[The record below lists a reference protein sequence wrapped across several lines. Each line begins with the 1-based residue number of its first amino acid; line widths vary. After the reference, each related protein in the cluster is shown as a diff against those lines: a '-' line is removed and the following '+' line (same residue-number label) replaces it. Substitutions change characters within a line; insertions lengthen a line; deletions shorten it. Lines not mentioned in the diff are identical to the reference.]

1 MTDPFA
7 TLGELARTAEDAL
20 GACRSR
26 AASLRT
32 RHEALVAEGF
42 GDAKGSSITDDPM
55 RDVFDAFDAPARL
68 TLVERFAEALE
79 TSHASSEPASR
90 RTDSRSSFV
99 RLEARLRTSAKR
111 CEAHLARGARGAA
124 LVSHIDGL
132 RALWTAEGALAYKS
146 TTEDFLERVERNR
159 AALLRA
165 WRGALAE
172 TLRASDASRRRRAE
186 ERGPG
191 ETLGDSDDENEN
203 ENENAADAAAALA
216 AGACLWLEARV
227 ERSSA
232 PPGASDATNPRD
244 VRGTFAEHCARALEV
259 TDGGAGRT
267 RGRTSTR
274 TVDAAVDDTV
284 DASALLA
291 RRLANAAAAAEVH
304 ARVAASLPLCDRTL
318 TTHTVSS
325 EPHLPSVFAAAAAR
339 AVGRALDEALDRRL
353 ATQTA
358 SDADVED
365 VETVAEEVESLLAAF
380 GGARVACVAYSKRAR
395 ERLADGDA
403 QHASTSRAFEAA
415 FAARRERLETT
426 LTGAARAFAAS
437 SRRFQLVTNDEV
449 ASFESACAPALRA
462 LKAFARVLED
472 PARMPRDTCAPER
485 ACAARALA
493 AAGEGLAARAAA
505 LLAAEPLAGG
515 FGAEPETPK
524 PEPETAAL
532 RRACAASRVAAAAA
546 RAMRRLEAVEEEA
559 QMLMTDS
566 RTHGLAERAERLSKK
581 KRSRASARVARAAR
595 AFAARV
601 AAASASSALL
611 EGAAAQTWGYHRK
624 PEAMSGAQP
633 CSPHVV
639 VWRAQALRGLDR
651 LEAAC
656 FPCLSVSN
664 DPEKEAEPA
673 EPKAFSRFR
682 EDVFARDGENVFETR
697 SILAAYVEW
706 VAAESVG
713 AYARVVPSRAWRDRY
728 VWDARTI
735 AATVQVLD
743 ARLFRYERTSRG
755 VADFGDENFFQKF
768 SAKRRVAESAAR
780 ALVERAALL
789 RCPASETLA
798 SLPEASFS
806 EALIDERSTRAR
818 DTDRFERLWFVPDD
832 ELAEEG
838 AEEGARLGTG
848 DARLAWRWT
857 PSRRV
862 AEETDRT
869 EFGDD
874 PRDDDDLRDA
884 RVRPDL
890 REHCSNT
897 PFSVPAELV
906 GAEPKPENDPW
917 PCAKTRRAS
926 LARIDDA
933 WAAAEARLAAEA
945 NDDAR
950 LAALW
955 HRSELSTSDITPLD
969 PEEAAMKQALVAE
982 VQRRRGGS

>member
-1 MTDPFA
+1 MPDPFA
-7 TLGELARTAEDAL
+7 TLGDLARTAEDAL

-186 ERGPG
+186 ARGFG

-358 SDADVED
+358 SDADAED

-437 SRRFQLVTNDEV
+437 SRRFERVTND

-472 PARMPRDTCAPER
+472 PARMPRDACAPN
-485 ACAARALA
+485 ARARRA
-493 AAGEGLAARAAA
+493 RSRRRRGLAARA
-505 LLAAEPLAGG
+505 
-515 FGAEPETPK
+515 
-524 PEPETAAL
+524 
-532 RRACAASRVAAAAA
+532 RASR
-546 RAMRRLEAVEEEA
+546 R
-559 QMLMTDS
+559 
-566 RTHGLAERAERLSKK
+566 G
-581 KRSRASARVARAAR
+581 
-595 AFAARV
+595 
-601 AAASASSALL
+601 AL
-611 EGAAAQTWGYHRK
+611 
-624 PEAMSGAQP
+624 P
-633 CSPHVV
+633 
-639 VWRAQALRGLDR
+639 
-651 LEAAC
+651 
-656 FPCLSVSN
+656 
-664 DPEKEAEPA
+664 
-673 EPKAFSRFR
+673 
-682 EDVFARDGENVFETR
+682 
-697 SILAAYVEW
+697 
-706 VAAESVG
+706 
-713 AYARVVPSRAWRDRY
+713 
-728 VWDARTI
+728 
-735 AATVQVLD
+735 
-743 ARLFRYERTSRG
+743 
-755 VADFGDENFFQKF
+755 
-768 SAKRRVAESAAR
+768 
-780 ALVERAALL
+780 
-789 RCPASETLA
+789 
-798 SLPEASFS
+798 
-806 EALIDERSTRAR
+806 
-818 DTDRFERLWFVPDD
+818 
-832 ELAEEG
+832 
-838 AEEGARLGTG
+838 RLGR
-848 DARLAWRWT
+848 A
-857 PSRRV
+857 
-862 AEETDRT
+862 
-869 EFGDD
+869 D
-874 PRDDDDLRDA
+874 P
-884 RVRPDL
+884 
-890 REHCSNT
+890 
-897 PFSVPAELV
+897 
-906 GAEPKPENDPW
+906 
-917 PCAKTRRAS
+917 
-926 LARIDDA
+926 
-933 WAAAEARLAAEA
+933 
-945 NDDAR
+945 
-950 LAALW
+950 
-955 HRSELSTSDITPLD
+955 
-969 PEEAAMKQALVAE
+969 
-982 VQRRRGGS
+982 

>member
-1 MTDPFA
+1 MPDPFA
-7 TLGELARTAEDAL
+7 TLGDLARTAEDAL

-32 RHEALVAEGF
+32 RHEALVADGF
-42 GDAKGSSITDDPM
+42 GDAKGSGITDDPM
-55 RDVFDAFDAPARL
+55 RDAFDAFDAPARL

-79 TSHASSEPASR
+79 TSHASSEPAATR
-90 RTDSRSSFV
+90 ADSRSSFV
-99 RLEARLRTSAKR
+99 RLEARLRLSAKR

-124 LVSHIDGL
+124 LVSHLDGL

-186 ERGPG
+186 ARGFG
-191 ETLGDSDDENEN
+191 ETLGDSDDENVN

-358 SDADVED
+358 SDADVAPSEQG
-365 VETVAEEVESLLAAF
+365 VFFETVAKEVDSLLAAF

-437 SRRFQLVTNDEV
+437 SRRFERVTND

-472 PARMPRDTCAPER
+472 PARMPRDACAPER

-559 QMLMTDS
+559 QMLIPNPDD
-566 RTHGLAERAERLSKK
+566 GLAERAERLSKK

-664 DPEKEAEPA
+664 DPEEEAEPAEPA

-755 VADFGDENFFQKF
+755 VADLEDENFFQKF

-874 PRDDDDLRDA
+874 P
-884 RVRPDL
+884 
-890 REHCSNT
+890 
-897 PFSVPAELV
+897 FSVPAELV

-917 PCAKTRRAS
+917 PCAKTGRAS

>member
-1 MTDPFA
+1 MPDPFA

-42 GDAKGSSITDDPM
+42 GDAKGSGITDDPM

-90 RTDSRSSFV
+90 RADSRSSFV

-186 ERGPG
+186 ARGFG
-191 ETLGDSDDENEN
+191 ETLGDSDDENVN

-267 RGRTSTR
+267 RGRTEERR

-304 ARVAASLPLCDRTL
+304 ARVAASLPLGDRTL

-358 SDADVED
+358 SDADVAPSEQG
-365 VETVAEEVESLLAAF
+365 VFFETVAKEVDSLLAAF

-505 LLAAEPLAGG
+505 LLASET
-515 FGAEPETPK
+515 AEPE

-559 QMLMTDS
+559 QMLIKNPDD
-566 RTHGLAERAERLSKK
+566 GLAERAERPK

-639 VWRAQALRGLDR
+639 VWRACVLRGLDR

-682 EDVFARDGENVFETR
+682 EDVFARDGETRETTR
-697 SILAAYVEW
+697 LILAAYVEW

-755 VADFGDENFFQKF
+755 VADLEDENFFQKF

-798 SLPEASFS
+798 SLPEALLS

-818 DTDRFERLWFVPDD
+818 DTDRFERFWFVPDD
-832 ELAEEG
+832 ELSEEG
-838 AEEGARLGTG
+838 AEEG
-848 DARLAWRWT
+848 ARLAWRWT

-874 PRDDDDLRDA
+874 P
-884 RVRPDL
+884 
-890 REHCSNT
+890 
-897 PFSVPAELV
+897 FSVPAELV

-917 PCAKTRRAS
+917 PCAKTGRAS

>member
-1 MTDPFA
+1 MPDPFA

-32 RHEALVAEGF
+32 RHEALVADGF
-42 GDAKGSSITDDPM
+42 GDANGSGITDDPM

-90 RTDSRSSFV
+90 RADSRSSFV

-191 ETLGDSDDENEN
+191 ETLGDSDDVNENENEN

-216 AGACLWLEARV
+216 AGACHWLEARV

-259 TDGGAGRT
+259 TSP
-267 RGRTSTR
+267 RGVRKTQN
-274 TVDAAVDDTV
+274 VDATKTIEKN
-284 DASALLA
+284 ASALLA

-304 ARVAASLPLCDRTL
+304 ARVAASLPLGDRTL
-318 TTHTVSS
+318 TTLTTHTSS
-325 EPHLPSVFAAAAAR
+325 EPSSEPSVFAAAAAR
-339 AVGRALDEALDRRL
+339 AVGRALDEALDRRECL
-353 ATQTA
+353 AARTA
-358 SDADVED
+358 SDADVAPSASLF
-365 VETVAEEVESLLAAF
+365 ETVAEEVGSLLAKF
-380 GGARVACVAYSKRAR
+380 GGARVACAAYSKRAR

-426 LTGAARAFAAS
+426 LTRAARALAAS
-437 SRRFQLVTNDEV
+437 STPNRDAEASFVTND
-449 ASFESACAPALRA
+449 ASSAFESACAPALRA
-462 LKAFARVLED
+462 LETFARVLED
-472 PARMPRDTCAPER
+472 PAHMPRDTCAPER

-505 LLAAEPLAGG
+505 LLAADADDGP
-515 FGAEPETPK
+515 GASSPEETEPETS
-524 PEPETAAL
+524 AL

-559 QMLMTDS
+559 LMRMTERTDDGT
-566 RTHGLAERAERLSKK
+566 RNIAERAECG
-581 KRSRASARVARAAR
+581 KRSRTSSRVARAAR
-595 AFAARV
+595 ASAARV

-611 EGAAAQTWGYHRK
+611 EGAAAQPWGYHRK
-624 PEAMSGAQP
+624 PEFMSGAQP

-639 VWRAQALRGLDR
+639 VWRACALRGYDR

-656 FPCLSVSN
+656 LSLSRVSSENAKTEKGAN
-664 DPEKEAEPA
+664 DPAS
-673 EPKAFSRFR
+673 AFSRFR
-682 EDVFARDGENVFETR
+682 ENEFARETR

-706 VAAESVG
+706 VAAESAG

-743 ARLFRYERTSRG
+743 ARLFRYERDARFG
-755 VADFGDENFFQKF
+755 VSDFGDDEKLTFPNVGSRGRRF
-768 SAKRRVAESAAR
+768 SGNRRVAESAAR

-798 SLPEASFS
+798 SLS
-806 EALIDERSTRAR
+806 ETLIDERWTRAQEL
-818 DTDRFERLWFVPDD
+818 TDRFERLWFVPD
-832 ELAEEG
+832 ERFLSEESAEEG
-838 AEEGARLGTG
+838 
-848 DARLAWRWT
+848 ARLAWRWT
-857 PSRRV
+857 PRV
-862 AEETDRT
+862 DAAEETDRT
-869 EFGDD
+869 EFGDHL
-874 PRDDDDLRDA
+874 RDDDDR
-884 RVRPDL
+884 
-890 REHCSNT
+890 N
-897 PFSVPAELV
+897 VPAELV
-906 GAEPKPENDPW
+906 GAENDPW

-926 LARIDDA
+926 FARIDDA
-933 WAAAEARLAAEA
+933 WAEAEARLAAEA

-969 PEEAAMKQALVAE
+969 PEEDAMKQALVAE
-982 VQRRRGGS
+982 VKRRRSPGS